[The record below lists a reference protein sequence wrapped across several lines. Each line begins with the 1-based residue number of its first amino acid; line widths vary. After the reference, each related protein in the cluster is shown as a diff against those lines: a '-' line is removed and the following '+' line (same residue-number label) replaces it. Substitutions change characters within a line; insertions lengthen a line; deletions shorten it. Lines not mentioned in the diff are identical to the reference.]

1 MRAFKTKSSAEQ
13 AKSEAAPGYCGDG
26 LSMFTHRSAKSKQP
40 RPSAAARPLSV
51 RQLIQIEEHKLRKLY
66 AEHRA
71 GIADP
76 VRLARVRNSIDIEQ
90 VFIARLY
97 VELGAAIKAGRA

>member
-1 MRAFKTKSSAEQ
+1 MRAFRAKSTAEQ
-13 AKSEAAPGYCGDG
+13 AKSEVEPGYSGDG
-26 LSMFTHRSAKSKQP
+26 LSMFTHRAAKSKQP
-40 RPSAAARPLSV
+40 RPSAAARPATV
-51 RQLIQIEEHKLRKLY
+51 RDLIRIEEDKLRKLY
-66 AEHRA
+66 AAHRA

-97 VELGAAIKAGRA
+97 VELGAEMRKGRA